1 MPNYGDEK
9 YCAQHA
15 YEMFNIFNRYWN
27 ERYAS
32 DLGGPF
38 DWLFEYKDVRPVI
51 HQLIPKDADI
61 LMVGAGSANFSRDMY
76 SFTYNLILP
85 HACQVS

>member
-1 MPNYGDEK
+1 MPNYGDAK
-9 YCAQHA
+9 YVYMCTVHA
-15 YEMFNIFNRYWN
+15 HYVLYNIVNRYWD

-38 DWLFEYKDVRPVI
+38 DWLFEYKDVQPVI

-76 SFTYNLILP
+76 S
-85 HACQVS
+85 